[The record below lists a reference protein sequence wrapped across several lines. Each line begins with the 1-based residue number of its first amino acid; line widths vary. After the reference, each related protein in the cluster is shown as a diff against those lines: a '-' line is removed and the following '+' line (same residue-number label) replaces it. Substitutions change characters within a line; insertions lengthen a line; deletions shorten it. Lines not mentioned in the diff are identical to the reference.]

1 MTNRQRRTFHYIGMQ
16 DEKDFKVSRF
26 VLDTNVVSKLSS
38 LCKKKEYDS
47 NDLGSVKA
55 VALLHELAK
64 FGNPEVSGVLATIE
78 CSGFHSGELS
88 LQGIR
93 RLCFGDCFNI
103 TASRGVG

>member
-1 MTNRQRRTFHYIGMQ
+1 MEYFRIPFA
-16 DEKDFKVSRF
+16 FCV
-26 VLDTNVVSKLSS
+26 
-38 LCKKKEYDS
+38 KKEYDS